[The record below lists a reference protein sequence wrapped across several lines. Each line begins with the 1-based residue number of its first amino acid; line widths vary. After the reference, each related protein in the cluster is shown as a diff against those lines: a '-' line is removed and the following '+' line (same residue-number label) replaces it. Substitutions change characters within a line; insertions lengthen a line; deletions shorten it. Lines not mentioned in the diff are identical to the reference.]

1 MLQRRIKLTTT
12 VPALIGMILVLTF
25 GTVFLVS
32 LRASQQNV
40 SQALITSS
48 QPIVKI
54 TTQLVFNPLY
64 TLDVATV
71 RGIIAQFIDGV
82 NTVYAVVRDETG
94 ALVVDAGEGW
104 HPSVAE
110 SQALSQQ
117 AMISGGF
124 TTLDSSQPGADDYL
138 VLVYPVAVGNERI
151 GTVEYVFSRGPLS
164 AALGVTQR
172 TISIA
177 LGMGLIAALTLV
189 MIIIRGAAA
198 PLPGLAKAA
207 SQMGQG
213 DLSVPIDVRG
223 VQEVADLGVALEQM
237 RDQLGRSVT
246 ELEERVEVRTE
257 ELEKRRQQLTASSEV
272 SRRAVSI
279 MDSDILVREIV
290 DLIKERFDLY
300 YVGLFLVDESRQWA
314 VLRAGTGEAGRL
326 FLERGHRIRVGSGMI
341 GWSVANSQA
350 RVAQEARKDEV
361 RLTVPE
367 LPDTKSEAAIPLR
380 SRNQCIGALTVQD
393 SRSGIF
399 DAETVAVLQTM
410 ADQVAAAIDNT
421 RLLAESQGALDAQR
435 RAYGQLER
443 DAWVRMLQSRAT
455 VGYRYDGTHV
465 ASIPS
470 AWGSREWGGST
481 MAQAARS
488 GRILQVREGGRAR
501 LFAPVKVRDQVL
513 GVLDISKDD
522 ADTEWAAAE
531 VGLLET
537 LLDQLSISLE
547 RARSYQE
554 TQGLAQRERVLG
566 EIGGRVRQTLD
577 IETIL
582 KTASQE
588 LRQALNLSKVVV
600 RLGTPADAQGDQLS
614 ITGDRPPMDPA
625 AEPLPPASGESHV

>member
-1 MLQRRIKLTTT
+1 MLQRRLKLTTT
-12 VPALIGMILVLTF
+12 VPAMIGLILVLTF

-32 LRASQQNV
+32 LRANQENV
-40 SQALITSS
+40 SQALIVSS
-48 QPIVKI
+48 QPIVKV
-54 TTQLVFNPLY
+54 TTQLVFNALY
-64 TLDVATV
+64 NLDVASV
-71 RGIIAQFIDGV
+71 RSTLAQFVDGAY
-82 NTVYAVVRDETG
+82 TVYAVVRDDTG
-94 ALVVDAGEGW
+94 AMVVEVGDGW
-104 HPSVAE
+104 HPSVTE

-117 AMISGGF
+117 SMISGGF
-124 TTLDSSQPGADDYL
+124 TTLDSNQPGADDYL
-138 VLVYPVAVGNERI
+138 VLVYPVAVGSERI
-151 GTVEYVFSRGPLS
+151 GTVEYVFARGPLS
-164 AALGVTQR
+164 IALGIAQR
-172 TISIA
+172 TISLA
-177 LGMGLIAALTLV
+177 LGIGLIAALTLV
-189 MIIIRGAAA
+189 IVIIRRAAA

-207 SQMGQG
+207 AQMGQG
-213 DLSVPIDVRG
+213 DLSAPIEVRG

-246 ELEERVEVRTE
+246 DLEQRVEARTI
-257 ELEKRRQQLTASSEV
+257 ELEKRGQQLTASSEV

-279 MDSDILVREIV
+279 MDSDLLVREIV

-314 VLRAGTGEAGRL
+314 VLRAGTGEAGRH
-326 FLERGHRIRVGSGMI
+326 FLDRGHRIRVGSGMI

-350 RVAQEARKDEV
+350 RVAQEARKDDV

-367 LPDTKSEAAIPLR
+367 LPDTRSEAAIPLR

-393 SRSGIF
+393 SRSDVF
-399 DAETVAVLQTM
+399 DPETVAVLQTM

-421 RLLAESQGALDAQR
+421 RLLAESQSALEAQR

-443 DAWVRMLQSRAT
+443 DAWVGMLQSRAAL
-455 VGYRYDGTHV
+455 GYRYDGTHV
-465 ASIPS
+465 MAIPS
-470 AWGSREWGGST
+470 AWGSSDWTGSH
-481 MAQAARS
+481 MAQAART
-488 GRILQVREGGRAR
+488 GRILQVRDGERAR

-513 GVLDISKDD
+513 GVLDISKDETD
-522 ADTEWAAAE
+522 KEWTATE
-531 VGLLET
+531 VNLLET

-600 RLGTPADAQGDQLS
+600 RLGTPSDAQDDQS
-614 ITGDRPPMDPA
+614 PITG
-625 AEPLPPASGESHV
+625 LPPASGESHV

>member
-164 AALGVTQR
+164 AALGITQR

-326 FLERGHRIRVGSGMI
+326 FL
-341 GWSVANSQA
+341 
-350 RVAQEARKDEV
+350 
-361 RLTVPE
+361 
-367 LPDTKSEAAIPLR
+367 
-380 SRNQCIGALTVQD
+380 
-393 SRSGIF
+393 
-399 DAETVAVLQTM
+399 
-410 ADQVAAAIDNT
+410 
-421 RLLAESQGALDAQR
+421 
-435 RAYGQLER
+435 
-443 DAWVRMLQSRAT
+443 
-455 VGYRYDGTHV
+455 
-465 ASIPS
+465 
-470 AWGSREWGGST
+470 
-481 MAQAARS
+481 
-488 GRILQVREGGRAR
+488 
-501 LFAPVKVRDQVL
+501 
-513 GVLDISKDD
+513 
-522 ADTEWAAAE
+522 
-531 VGLLET
+531 
-537 LLDQLSISLE
+537 
-547 RARSYQE
+547 
-554 TQGLAQRERVLG
+554 
-566 EIGGRVRQTLD
+566 
-577 IETIL
+577 
-582 KTASQE
+582 
-588 LRQALNLSKVVV
+588 
-600 RLGTPADAQGDQLS
+600 
-614 ITGDRPPMDPA
+614 
-625 AEPLPPASGESHV
+625 